1 MSAPV
6 KLPRNAR
13 HPERPRF
20 CVFDDLQIS
29 LLLSLF
35 LRFQNV
41 YNVDKKLVAKILYD
55 DVVCDLESVS

>member
-6 KLPRNAR
+6 KLPRNTR
-13 HPERPRF
+13 HPEHPRF

-55 DVVCDLESVS
+55 DVVCVLESVS